1 MDILKIEI
9 MKMLYEGRPT
19 IPEMSN
25 YIDKAFAT
33 VHKMLWE
40 LIKAGLVD
48 PPRAK
53 GAARDYH
60 ISPAGIAYLKENK
73 YISNNTGEQT

>member
-19 IPEMSN
+19 IPEMAGFIN
-25 YIDKAFAT
+25 KAYAT
-33 VHKMLWE
+33 VHKLLQE
-40 LIKAGLVD
+40 LVQAGMVD
-48 PPRAK
+48 RPRVK

-60 ISPAGIAYLKENK
+60 ITALGTNYLKENK
-73 YISNNTGEQT
+73 YITE

>member
-9 MKMLYEGRPT
+9 MKMLYSGRPT
-19 IPEMSN
+19 IPEMAKQ
-25 YIDKAFAT
+25 IDKAFAT
-33 VHKMLWE
+33 VHKLLKE
-40 LIKAGLVD
+40 LVQAGMVD

-60 ISPAGIAYLKENK
+60 ITAFGIKYLRENK
-73 YISNNTGEQT
+73 YID